1 MPIRQAMR
9 DDAIDLISLFEALY
23 TETKYMLM
31 EPGES
36 ALDDTTLAN
45 RIDTGASAHTE
56 IWFV

>member
-1 MPIRQAMR
+1 MSIRQAMR
-9 DDAIDLISLFEALY
+9 DDAVDLISLFEALH

-45 RIDTGASAHTE
+45 RIAFERTRR
-56 IWFV
+56 